1 MVKKVSEIY
10 LADRECKVN
19 ASEALQEID
28 KQYLGWGWNTE
39 QTTLDLVD
47 YAKDLERQLAEARE
61 AIGNVLNITYD
72 SEGVAGYHDNG
83 DVALWSE
90 FEDIQGLEEQLKE

>member
-1 MVKKVSEIY
+1 MSEIY
-10 LADRECKVN
+10 LADRECKVS

-47 YAKDLERQLAEARE
+47 YAQALERQLAEARE
-61 AIGNVLNITYD
+61 EVEMLKDIKERMFEMLNLAYCN
-72 SEGVAGYHDNG
+72 HDG
-83 DVALWSE
+83 FKPL
-90 FEDIQGLEEQLKE
+90 FESLCKMIKEQLKEQG